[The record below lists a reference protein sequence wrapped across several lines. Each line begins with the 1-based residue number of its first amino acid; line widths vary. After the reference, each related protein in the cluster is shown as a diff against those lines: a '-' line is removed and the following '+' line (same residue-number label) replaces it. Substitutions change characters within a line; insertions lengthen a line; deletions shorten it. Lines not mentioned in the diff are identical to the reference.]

1 MRVAGLVLG
10 VLASVMIVAPGCR
23 RQSEAVGTQAE
34 ATILAP
40 TYFKAKHG
48 FDGGLFEM
56 IELSQREGFDTVRT
70 IDDLARFASSV
81 GGAIGFT
88 AHPNFEAGTRSA
100 QAVLWYTRL
109 SPVDASWP
117 LYLFDEREARKLPS
131 AAARSEA
138 MAAAEAKIS
147 GKMEQAKRLIAAG
160 GQRGVKLVGNPE
172 ERKVLALAVLRQG
185 GVFEHTGSFDV
196 GNCGGCRSVV
206 SGGTPLACGLGVQGQ
221 EHWTCCGSTNEIGHC
236 DYWKAIKTQDDGKP

>member
-1 MRVAGLVLG
+1 MSPPRDETVDRMASSHHGWPCPTRSDSPITLCFRWRNRGRGLGDMRVAGLVLG

-34 ATILAP
+34 ATIPAP

-147 GKMEQAKRLIAAG
+147 GKMEQARRLIAAG

-172 ERKVLALAVLRQG
+172 ERAKCSRWPSCARVGYLNTRAVLM
-185 GVFEHTGSFDV
+185 
-196 GNCGGCRSVV
+196 
-206 SGGTPLACGLGVQGQ
+206 
-221 EHWTCCGSTNEIGHC
+221 
-236 DYWKAIKTQDDGKP
+236 